1 MKKELSIK
9 ELQERIDRLEEII
22 FNLDLIDHWT
32 SKDSELFS
40 KYNEELRQLKEL
52 VIKELIK
59 DNKINK

>member
-1 MKKELSIK
+1 MKKELNIK
-9 ELQERIDRLEEII
+9 ELQERINRLEEVI

-52 VIKELIK
+52 VIKELTK
-59 DNKINK
+59 

>member
-9 ELQERIDRLEEII
+9 ELQERIDRLEEVI

-52 VIKELIK
+52 VIKELTK
-59 DNKINK
+59 

>member
-9 ELQERIDRLEEII
+9 ELQERINRLEEVI

-52 VIKELIK
+52 VIKELTK
-59 DNKINK
+59 